1 MTTSSVWMSTL
12 LHAGSFSGGLR
23 NWGEVFSHSY
33 SKQKENVIFFRDVWK
48 SHLKPNTLD
57 FQFWLWFILFFIGFY
72 KGIHLLLLFF
82 FISCVCVACLNVCM
96 CLHVC
101 GKIHVCL
108 CRCASWGPSLYCLDI
123 LLSYSLHL
131 LYECSISHLNQVL
144 TDPASLACL
153 FACGTFC
160 LCVLCTEIPNKPA
173 HLPRIYMST
182 GTQPQVLHC
191 KPFTCWAMAIDLLSS
206 ILM

>member
-1 MTTSSVWMSTL
+1 M
-12 LHAGSFSGGLR
+12 
-23 NWGEVFSHSY
+23 
-33 SKQKENVIFFRDVWK
+33 IFFRDVWK
-48 SHLKPNTLD
+48 SHLKPNTLN
-57 FQFWLWFILFFIGFY
+57 FQFWLWFILFFYWFLQRYTLIATLF
-72 KGIHLLLLFF
+72 LFF
-82 FISCVCVACLNVCM
+82 MCMRGMLECVYV

-108 CRCASWGPSLYCLDI
+108 CRCASWGPRLCCLGI
-123 LLSYSLHL
+123 LFSYSLHL

-153 FACGTFC
+153 FACRTFW
-160 LCVLCTEIPNKPA
+160 LCFLCTEIAIKPA

-206 ILM
+206 ILI

>member
-1 MTTSSVWMSTL
+1 MWFSSEMFEKVILSQTPWTFSFDFDLFYFL
-12 LHAGSFSGGLR
+12 L
-23 NWGEVFSHSY
+23 VFTKVY
-33 SKQKENVIFFRDVWK
+33 TYCYFF
-48 SHLKPNTLD
+48 
-57 FQFWLWFILFFIGFY
+57 
-72 KGIHLLLLFF
+72 
-82 FISCVCVACLNVCM
+82 SCVCVVCLNVCM
-96 CLHVC
+96 CLHEC

-108 CRCASWGPSLYCLDI
+108 CRCASWGPSLCCLDI

-131 LYECSISHLNQVL
+131 SYECSISHLNQVL

-173 HLPRIYMST
+173 HLPRVYMST
-182 GTQPQVLHC
+182 GTQPQVLRC